1 VSGENGFARFRADP
15 SKVRVCVRRD
25 PEDPRYWRVVVCN
38 FLKTPYYVGRARS
51 PAVAVRRALRGAAE
65 ECDMEGVDPDLQ
77 WTYDHPWGRDGV
89 RARESLRRPR
99 SAP

>member
-38 FLKTPYYVGRARS
+38 FLKTPYYVGRAR
-51 PAVAVRRALRGAAE
+51 RALRGAAE